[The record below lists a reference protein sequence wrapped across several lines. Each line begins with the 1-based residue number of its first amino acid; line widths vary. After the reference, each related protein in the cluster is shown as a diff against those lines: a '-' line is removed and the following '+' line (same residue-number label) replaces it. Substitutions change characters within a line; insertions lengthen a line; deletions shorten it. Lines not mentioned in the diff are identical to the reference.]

1 MKLYIVRYEDEC
13 SGSGYTAVWK
23 SSKRDARRERARLKK
38 LRFRDISIYADTL
51 KLRKD
56 DILEF
61 LNRHADIC

>member
-38 LRFRDISIYADTL
+38 LRFRDISIHADTL
-51 KLRKD
+51 KLRKN